1 MPVSSVESLLRQ
13 AKQQVSQRDINE
25 TMLKAVFEMT
35 KEIKRL
41 DDEIRRARREAQ
53 MARRFG

>member
-1 MPVSSVESLLRQ
+1 MSASSVESLLRQ

-25 TMLKAVFEMT
+25 TMLKAVAEMT